1 MKKLMTALAL
11 AALVASP
18 ALADS
23 SKSANSSKSKA
34 RMSAQQSYAAGNA
47 GYDAFAA
54 ADPNVAADSGLTIG
68 GPAIFVNGVYAGWD
82 PDPAIRLQ
90 LMRDPGLLA
99 D

>member
-11 AALVASP
+11 ATLVASP

-23 SKSANSSKSKA
+23 AKSSKA
-34 RMSAQQSYAAGNA
+34 RSMSGQQSYAAGNA

-54 ADPNVAADSGLTIG
+54 ADNGVTIG
-68 GPAIFVNGVYAGWD
+68 GPAIFVNGVYVGWD

-90 LMRDPGLLA
+90 LIKDPLPQYQGN
-99 D
+99 

>member
-11 AALVASP
+11 ATLVASP

-23 SKSANSSKSKA
+23 AKSSKA
-34 RMSAQQSYAAGNA
+34 RSMSGQQSYAAGNA

-54 ADPNVAADSGLTIG
+54 ADANSAADNGVTIG
-68 GPAIFVNGVYAGWD
+68 GPAIFVNGVYVGWD

-90 LMRDPGLLA
+90 LIKDPLPQHQGN
-99 D
+99 

>member
-11 AALVASP
+11 ATLVASP

-23 SKSANSSKSKA
+23 AKSKA
-34 RMSAQQSYAAGNA
+34 RMSGQQSYAASNA

-54 ADPNVAADSGLTIG
+54 ADSGVTIG
-68 GPAIFVNGVYAGWD
+68 GPAIFVNGVYVGWD

-90 LMRDPGLLA
+90 LIKDPLPQHQA
-99 D
+99 N